1 MYKSDNHH
9 HVVNIGGA
17 QFVPPMMTHFAQVPH
32 LNLSISPS
40 SEASSSTVSSPVHSR
55 FSSSSSSASS
65 AAESLEGWD
74 PVQAHLAYAKRMADH
89 TAGMWQKERLAI
101 EKAKLEG
108 TYTGNVTSRQNGNAR
123 PPADK
128 HAASSASSSSASSS
142 SASTKSPTS
151 SDKKSRRLASIFS
164 LFSPSE
170 SEAPRGRSRR
180 RS

>member
-9 HVVNIGGA
+9 HVVNIGGT
-17 QFVPPMMTHFAQVPH
+17 QFVPPMMTHFAHVPH

-40 SEASSSTVSSPVHSR
+40 SEASSSTTSSPVHSR

-65 AAESLEGWD
+65 AAESLEEWD
-74 PVQAHLAYAKRMADH
+74 AVQAHLAYAKRMADH

-101 EKAKLEG
+101 EKAKLQG
-108 TYTGNVTSRQNGNAR
+108 TYTGNVTSRQNGNAT

-128 HAASSASSSSASSS
+128 HASSSSSS
-142 SASTKSPTS
+142 SASTKSSTS

>member
-1 MYKSDNHH
+1 
-9 HVVNIGGA
+9 
-17 QFVPPMMTHFAQVPH
+17 MTHFAHVPH

-40 SEASSSTVSSPVHSR
+40 SEASSSTTSSPVHSR

-65 AAESLEGWD
+65 AAESLEEWD
-74 PVQAHLAYAKRMADH
+74 AVQAHLAYAKRMADH

-101 EKAKLEG
+101 EKAKLQG
-108 TYTGNVTSRQNGNAR
+108 TYTGNVTSRQNANAK
-123 PPADK
+123 PPTDK
-128 HAASSASSSSASSS
+128 HASSSSSASIKSS
-142 SASTKSPTS
+142 TS

>member
-1 MYKSDNHH
+1 MYNADNHH
-9 HVVNIGGA
+9 HVVSIGGA
-17 QFVPPMMTHFAQVPH
+17 QFVPPMMTHFAHVPN

-40 SEASSSTVSSPVHSR
+40 SEASSPASSPVNSR

-65 AAESLEGWD
+65 AAESLEEWD
-74 PVQAHLAYAKRMADH
+74 AVQAHLAYARRMADH
-89 TAGMWQKERLAI
+89 TAVMWQKERLAI

-123 PPADK
+123 PPADMP
-128 HAASSASSSSASSS
+128 SSTPSSSKSS
-142 SASTKSPTS
+142 TS
-151 SDKKSRRLASIFS
+151 SEKKSRRFGSIFS

>member
-17 QFVPPMMTHFAQVPH
+17 QFVPPMMTHFAHVPH

-40 SEASSSTVSSPVHSR
+40 SEASSSTASSPVHSR
-55 FSSSSSSASS
+55 FSSSSSSAFS
-65 AAESLEGWD
+65 AAESLEEWD
-74 PVQAHLAYAKRMADH
+74 EVQAHIAYAKRMANH

-128 HAASSASSSSASSS
+128 HASSSSSS
-142 SASTKSPTS
+142 SASTKSSTS

-170 SEAPRGRSRR
+170 SEAPRGRSQR

>member
-17 QFVPPMMTHFAQVPH
+17 QFVPPMMTHFAHVPH

-40 SEASSSTVSSPVHSR
+40 SEASSTASSPVHSR
-55 FSSSSSSASS
+55 FSSSSSASS
-65 AAESLEGWD
+65 AAESLEEWD
-74 PVQAHLAYAKRMADH
+74 AVQAHLAYAKRMADH

-101 EKAKLEG
+101 EKAKLQG
-108 TYTGNVTSRQNGNAR
+108 TYTGSVTSRQNGNAR

-128 HAASSASSSSASSS
+128 HASSSSSSSSSSA
-142 SASTKSPTS
+142 ASTKSSTS

>member
-17 QFVPPMMTHFAQVPH
+17 QFVPPMMTHFAHVPH

-40 SEASSSTVSSPVHSR
+40 SEASSSTTSSPVHSR

-65 AAESLEGWD
+65 AAESLEEWD
-74 PVQAHLAYAKRMADH
+74 AVQAHLAYAKRMADH

-101 EKAKLEG
+101 EKAKLQG
-108 TYTGNVTSRQNGNAR
+108 TYTGNVTSRQNGNAK

-128 HAASSASSSSASSS
+128 HASSSSSASIKSS
-142 SASTKSPTS
+142 TS